1 MANPWLHR
9 KTSSNPMLS
18 EEALRKQLA
27 YCKARL
33 TDIDNAP
40 HHSRH
45 RQDRDRVIKRISRFE
60 AVLERI
66 RQSQSQTRVY
76 RS

>member
-1 MANPWLHR
+1 MR
-9 KTSSNPMLS
+9 
-18 EEALRKQLA
+18 RQLA

-45 RQDRDRVIKRISRFE
+45 RQDRDRVIKRIRKFE
-60 AVLERI
+60 AVLDRI
-66 RQSQSQTRVY
+66 RQSRLHTRVY